1 MIYDK
6 IFNIYMSNIENN
18 RSDPWPAI
26 LYLAKKVDAMEETN
40 KKKEDNIVDIVADA
54 LKGM

>member
-6 IFNIYMSNIENN
+6 IFDIYMSSIENKRDN
-18 RSDPWPAI
+18 PWPAI
-26 LYLAKKVDAMEETN
+26 LYLAKKVDAMEEAN
-40 KKKEDNIVDIVADA
+40 KKKEDNIADIVTDA